1 VAETKIAYSASTAL
15 TWTAAIASSTTA
27 ARECTAV
34 DNTTTLYDDVR
45 VMISIQFP
53 NSAPANDKTVYIY
66 AAGYDSTL
74 GYGGSPALTGTD
86 AAITLDAAFTTDPPA
101 MRLAASCWMVQN
113 KTRVFE
119 IPSLASVFGGV
130 LPPKWGLVLVNYSGQ
145 TLTAVSARYV
155 GITYTVA

>member
-1 VAETKIAYSASTAL
+1 MAEIKVAYAASVAL

-45 VMISIQFP
+45 VMISIVFP
-53 NSAPANDKTVYIY
+53 NSAPANDKTVYVY

-86 AAITLDAAFTTDPPA
+86 AAITLDADFTTNPPA
-101 MRLAASCWMVQN
+101 MRLAGAFWQVQN
-113 KTRVFE
+113 KTRTFE
-119 IPSLASVFGGV
+119 IPSMATVFGGV

-145 TLTAVSARYV
+145 TLTTVTARYV
-155 GITYTVA
+155 GITYTSV